1 MAEDMSNVDTAW
13 LRMELPNNLMMITG
27 VFIFE
32 QPLDFERFKTTLEQR
47 FLCFERFRQ
56 RVVEPRLGLGSLR
69 WEIDPQ
75 FDISNHVHRIALPA
89 PGDQQALQ
97 ELVSDLMSTSL
108 DYSKPLWQFHLVEG
122 YQGGSVWIGRLH
134 HCVGDGIA
142 LMRVL
147 LSMSD
152 DSPDAVWQPPVEDEE
167 EKRPG
172 RSPWR
177 IITGPASAAIGATR
191 RITGAVVGSSLD
203 LMSNPGQALDYARLG
218 TETTMA
224 LGRLLLLPPD
234 PKTIY
239 KGPLSVPK
247 RAAWSEAIALPMIKA
262 IGQAT
267 GATLNDVLLSAVAGA
282 LRRYAED
289 REQEVDGLNVR
300 GVIPVNLR
308 HESDRIELGNRFGL
322 VFLSLPLGIDDPLE
336 RLFELKRRMDELK
349 DSQEAVVAFGI
360 LNAIGMAPSEIENI
374 VVNIFGAKATAVM
387 TNVPGPRQ
395 QIYFAGAPVRQMMFW
410 VPQSGRLGLGVSIF
424 SYNNQVWLGVATD
437 QRLVPKPETIV
448 AYFRDE
454 IDQLYALAQQVA
466 KPAQEMP
473 EPSRAV
479 EPEAATPPLAD
490 AAGAVPAG
498 GDDLTRLAGIGP
510 AFAARLRAGGVTSF
524 AALADSTPDAL
535 AAIVQAADWR
545 RPDYASWIEQARAL
559 SSKYTGPRRCEPSAA
574 KQPQRGATRDTCTW
588 RKCRCCFGGPAYEL
602 PRRGILH

>member
-1 MAEDMSNVDTAW
+1 MSEDMSNVDTAW

-32 QPLDFERFKTTLEQR
+32 QPLDFKRFRTTIEQR
-47 FLCFERFRQ
+47 LLRFERFRQ

-75 FDISNHVHRIALPA
+75 FDIANHVHRIALPA

-97 ELVSDLMSTSL
+97 ELVSDLMSTAL
-108 DYSKPLWQFHLVEG
+108 DYTKPLWQFHLVEG
-122 YQGGSVWIGRLH
+122 YQGGSAWIGRLH

-152 DSPDAVWQPPVEDEE
+152 DRPDAVWQPPQEDEE
-167 EKRPG
+167 QKRPG

-191 RITGAVVGSSLD
+191 RVTGAVVGGGLD
-203 LMSNPGQALDYARLG
+203 LMTNPSHALDYARLG

-247 RAAWSEAIALPMIKA
+247 RAAWSEAIPLPLVKV

-267 GATLNDVLLSAVAGA
+267 GATINDVLLSAVAGA
-282 LRRYAED
+282 LRRYAQD
-289 REQEVDGLNVR
+289 REQAVDGLNVR

-308 HESDRIELGNRFGL
+308 QESTRIELGNRFGL
-322 VFLSLPLGIDDPLE
+322 VFLALPLGIDDPLE

-360 LNAIGMAPSEIENI
+360 LNAIGIAPSEIENI

-437 QRLVPKPETIV
+437 QHLVPDPETIV
-448 AYFRDE
+448 AYYRDE
-454 IDQLYALAQQVA
+454 IDQLYALTQQA
-466 KPAQEMP
+466 AEMP
-473 EPSRAV
+473 QNPQTVASPPVASRAAPAV
-479 EPEAATPPLAD
+479 E
-490 AAGAVPAG
+490 
-498 GDDLTRLAGIGP
+498 DDLSRLNGIGP
-510 AFAARLRAGGVTSF
+510 AFAGRLRAGGIASF
-524 AALADSTPDAL
+524 AALAASTPDAL
-535 AAIVQAADWR
+535 AAIVQAPDWR
-545 RPDYASWIEQARAL
+545 RPDYDSWIEQARAL
-559 SSKYTGPRRCEPSAA
+559 AG
-574 KQPQRGATRDTCTW
+574 
-588 RKCRCCFGGPAYEL
+588 
-602 PRRGILH
+602 